1 MSSPRPAASRSIVAA
16 LAAAFAVAGA
26 VACAQGT
33 SGADDDVV
41 QPVDA
46 RRATDARIVDARPP
60 TDANNSNID
69 ARPPIDAG
77 LPGLDSG
84 LPGGSCTSNADC
96 TNAGEC
102 CFGGLM
108 CVPGMSTPL
117 PPPFDCLPE

>member
-69 ARPPIDAG
+69 ARPPVDAG

-84 LPGGSCTSNADC
+84 LPGGTCTQNSECA
-96 TNAGEC
+96 AGEC
-102 CFGGLM
+102 CFAAFGICGDR
-108 CVPGMSTPL
+108 PDPPL
-117 PPPFDCLPE
+117 DMLICAP